1 MTLLLSFFAVMV
13 FSTPI
18 VKIATEAVTGTK
30 TGGGIAMTAY
40 LAMGLNEDSLLYP
53 GWYNIY
59 VDGSY
64 SDAEMNTD
72 RQRKAASELISRKWD
87 EYRKD
92 PWYTL
97 DFFSRKNASQWNN
110 PDFESVWVK
119 QYRESA
125 NPDYPLV
132 LQYLESVKGAD
143 AYNRMMN
150 RIHFIILFGV
160 FLFVFLK
167 KEKTDIELYYCMV
180 IIGGFIFHTF
190 WEAKSQYILPYFVL
204 MLPLFVAG
212 SVELVR
218 LCRKSNNIFREKRLM
233 LPLFITVLLFFAV
246 GLGVSQSLTCIID
259 RSEDTER
266 YEEYLITPQEGFE
279 SPW

>member
-1 MTLLLSFFAVMV
+1 
-13 FSTPI
+13 
-18 VKIATEAVTGTK
+18 
-30 TGGGIAMTAY
+30 
-40 LAMGLNEDSLLYP
+40 
-53 GWYNIY
+53 
-59 VDGSY
+59 
-64 SDAEMNTD
+64 
-72 RQRKAASELISRKWD
+72 
-87 EYRKD
+87 
-92 PWYTL
+92 
-97 DFFSRKNASQWNN
+97 
-110 PDFESVWVK
+110 
-119 QYRESA
+119 
-125 NPDYPLV
+125 
-132 LQYLESVKGAD
+132 
-143 AYNRMMN
+143 
-150 RIHFIILFGV
+150 
-160 FLFVFLK
+160 
-167 KEKTDIELYYCMV
+167 MV